1 MDWRHAIEYY
11 KQKFLEQKRFWGGFL
26 KSIVDKEI
34 DLPILHL
41 LVWITRRCTIYCE
54 LKWLWLF
61 SEIGNS
67 YLNLQSSG
75 TEKKSLKCSTKIII
89 HRSIQDAINKTALR
103 AAKKSM
109 LFVFVVYSK
118 VMLSIM
124 SVCSQGNY
132 TGTPPPHGRVQTCS
146 LGITPFIGLR
156 SAENLSLFSLF
167 PEQLA
172 IHRDT
177 QE

>member
-1 MDWRHAIEYY
+1 MI
-11 KQKFLEQKRFWGGFL
+11 
-26 KSIVDKEI
+26 
-34 DLPILHL
+34 
-41 LVWITRRCTIYCE
+41 RRCSIDCE
-54 LKWLWLF
+54 LKWLRLF

-75 TEKKSLKCSTKIII
+75 TENKSLKCSTKIII

-124 SVCSQGNY
+124 SVCLF
-132 TGTPPPHGRVQTCS
+132 TWELHGDPTATWTCS
-146 LGITPFIGLR
+146 NVFTWDTPQSIGLR
-156 SAENLSLFSLF
+156 STEKIYLFPLF

-172 IHRDT
+172 THRET
-177 QE
+177 EE